1 MQQTRQFQTNR
12 CECDCCR
19 HLAELA
25 QKSEQERVSVI
36 YVDQFPVEFPDDP
49 DIQVSTQA
57 YLGMTRERM
66 MEGSPVRILMR
77 ADISR
82 KEALQALEAACKM
95 VSNDDYLD
103 NLFED
108 GLNKEMLEDVETI
121 EELESQMHKGIVE
134 IREAKKAER

>member
-19 HLAELA
+19 HLANLA

-49 DIQVSTQA
+49 EIEVSTHA
-57 YLGMTRERM
+57 DLGMTRELM
-66 MEGSPVRILMR
+66 KEGSAVRILMR

-82 KEALQALEAACKM
+82 KDALRALEAACTM
-95 VSNDDYLD
+95 VSKDDYLD
-103 NLFED
+103 NLFEY
-108 GLNKEMLEDVETI
+108 GLNKKLFDDAGTI
-121 EELESQMHKGIVE
+121 CGSEKPNATDG
-134 IREAKKAER
+134 